1 MTSARILI
9 VEDERKNRPEKD
21 STLKVEYSRP

>member
-1 MTSARILI
+1 MTSPRLLI

-21 STLKVEYSRP
+21 STRKVEYSRP